1 MEEESIVK
9 YKVSIAITVIMLM
22 IISGC
27 IANYY
32 FIEDE
37 NGYSKY
43 EVNKAI
49 ESANDYMVEIANSD
63 SQNDQHESQIW
74 EWQKIIYDV
83 ERSKRDAKKTPQ
95 REQYE
100 NLIFLCTDVEYTVTY
115 ITGET
120 VTQNLPEYG
129 LWLGKEKDSKKWEVI
144 DFGY

>member
-1 MEEESIVK
+1 MK
-9 YKVSIAITVIMLM
+9 YKVSIAIIVIMLM
-22 IISGC
+22 VISGC

-49 ESANDYMVEIANSD
+49 ESANEYMVEVAGSD
-63 SQNDQHESQIW
+63 IHNDQHESEKW

-83 ERSKRDAKKTPQ
+83 EKSKRIAKKTSQ

-100 NLIFLCTDVEYTVTY
+100 NLIYLYTDAEYTVTY

-120 VTQNLPEYG
+120 IVQKLPEYG
-129 LWLGKEKDSKKWEVI
+129 LWLGKEDGSAKWEVI